1 MTFPS
6 DIPNKGTGT
15 ALLSSAEVSKRL
27 KVSAKSI
34 YKWMDEGNFPPS
46 IRLGHMH
53 RWRES
58 DIEAWLERGGSD
70 VPSSS

>member
-6 DIPNKGTGT
+6 DIPNKAGQQL
-15 ALLSSAEVSKRL
+15 LLSSAEVSKRL

-34 YKWMDEGNFPPS
+34 YKWMDEGKFPQS

-58 DIEAWLERGGSD
+58 DIESWLERGGSD
-70 VPSSS
+70 VSSSS